1 MSTEVPSE
9 PGARVG
15 TIPAAPPLRHRR
27 NVAATLLSRSQPWVV
42 TPGRPH
48 VVVGASLRYR
58 DELGDHF
65 IETSGSHRWLNVMSA
80 IRVETVDVPAGVFRA
95 FVVERTTQSL
105 APGPRPVATFT
116 YWYAPDARTIVK
128 VRTES
133 GDGSPATTEDADVLG
148 YPLSRSSTASLGGV
162 D

>member
-1 MSTEVPSE
+1 
-9 PGARVG
+9 
-15 TIPAAPPLRHRR
+15 
-27 NVAATLLSRSQPWVV
+27 
-42 TPGRPH
+42 
-48 VVVGASLRYR
+48 
-58 DELGDHF
+58 
-65 IETSGSHRWLNVMSA
+65 MSA
-80 IRVETVDVPAGVFRA
+80 IRVETVEVPAGVFRA